1 MGVRFGPQQ
10 CGLFFRY
17 DILID
22 DEVSMPSKNASPQCN
37 HPCIRK
43 AYYLGLPGEG
53 YVCVA
58 CYEYREQEEW
68 EDFVS
73 RSEPGGSGAMC
84 H

>member
-1 MGVRFGPQQ
+1 
-10 CGLFFRY
+10 
-17 DILID
+17 
-22 DEVSMPSKNASPQCN
+22 MPSKNASPQCN

-53 YVCVA
+53 YVCVS

-68 EDFVS
+68 EDFVN
-73 RSEPGGSGAMC
+73 RSEPGGSGTMC